1 MRLDSG
7 ASRIG
12 ILGGTFDPVHN
23 GHVEVALAA
32 WRVLGLD
39 QVVLL
44 PSRIPPHR
52 AAQPVA
58 TPFHRFAMT
67 ALAAN
72 GVNGLEA
79 SDLEL
84 AAPGTSYTSATLER
98 LHAANLGPAQIF
110 FITGADAFAEIETWH
125 RYPDVLDMAH
135 FVVVSRPGHE
145 ASALP
150 ALLPSLASRMRL
162 CPERAERVEGGTR
175 GAGLASKPAV
185 FLIDWKTPG
194 VSSTEIRRRIR
205 NGEALT
211 GLLPPLVERHI
222 IQHRLYLDDMA
233 PRVFVAAANHL
244 HDKN

>member
-7 ASRIG
+7 ASRLG

-32 WRVLGLD
+32 RRVLGLD
-39 QVVLL
+39 HVVLL

-52 AAQPVA
+52 AAQPAA

-72 GVNGLEA
+72 GVDGLEA

-84 AAPGTSYTSATLER
+84 SAPGISYTSATLDR
-98 LHAANLGPAQIF
+98 LHAVNLRPTQIF

-150 ALLPSLASRMRL
+150 ALLPSLASRMR
-162 CPERAERVEGGTR
+162 PGT
-175 GAGLASKPAV
+175 GAAGLASKPAV

-205 NGEALT
+205 TGERLT

-222 IQHRLYLDDMA
+222 IQHRLYLDDTA
-233 PRVFVAAANHL
+233 PRVVGAAADHL